1 MVATST
7 HAWDDQWSVSHLNDE
22 RAEVLRVSNAH
33 RVGRRAVLGHLH
45 LLRTVG
51 SRAGLLGGVCTIIHV
66 YKLMMLNQSDL
77 H

>member
-1 MVATST
+1 M
-7 HAWDDQWSVSHLNDE
+7 
-22 RAEVLRVSNAH
+22 SNAH

-51 SRAGLLGGVCTIIHV
+51 SRAGLLGGVCTRMPK
-66 YKLMMLNQSDL
+66 YKFMAMNIVTCYIKVIYSLLSV